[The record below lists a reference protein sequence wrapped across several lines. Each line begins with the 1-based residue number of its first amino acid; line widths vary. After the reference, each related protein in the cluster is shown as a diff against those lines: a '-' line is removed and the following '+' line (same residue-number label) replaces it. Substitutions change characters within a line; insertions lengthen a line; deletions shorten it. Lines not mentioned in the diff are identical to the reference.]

1 MKISNEDRMMR
12 IVRRNGR
19 GWVFSAKDF
28 SHIAPRQTIDMA
40 LHRLAVDGRIRRI
53 GRGMY
58 DFPEHSRLLNMELG
72 PRSDR
77 VAAAIARKFGWRIQV
92 TGPVA
97 LNLIGLS
104 NQVPGRAVFLSSGPN
119 RSYSFGS
126 LTIEFVHRLL
136 KETDFQH
143 DETAVVVAAIRS
155 LGQNGITPAVKV
167 KIRDWLNPAM
177 RRRLVR
183 DSAWVSGWIQNT
195 VLDICRQD

>member
-1 MKISNEDRMMR
+1 M
-12 IVRRNGR
+12 
-19 GWVFSAKDF
+19 FSAKDF

-40 LHRLAVDGRIRRI
+40 LHRLAGDGRIRRI

-58 DFPEHSRLLNMELG
+58 DFPEHSKLLNMELA

-97 LNLIGLS
+97 LNVLGLS
-104 NQVPGRAVFLSSGPN
+104 TQVPGRAVFTSSGPS

-126 LTIEFVHRLL
+126 MTIEFIHRLL

-155 LGQNGITPAVKV
+155 LGPDGITPAVKA

-177 RRRLVR
+177 RRRLAR
-183 DSAWVSGWIQNT
+183 DSAWVSGWIQNAI
-195 VLDICRQD
+195 LDICRQE